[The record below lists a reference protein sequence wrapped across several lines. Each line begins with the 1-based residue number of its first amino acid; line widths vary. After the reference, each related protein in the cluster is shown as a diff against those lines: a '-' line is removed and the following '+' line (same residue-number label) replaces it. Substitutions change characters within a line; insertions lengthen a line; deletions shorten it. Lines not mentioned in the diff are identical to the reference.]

1 MSTPDEKK
9 PRKNEMKTDEAVA
22 HYGGVKKL
30 ADVLGVWPQV
40 VYAWGERPPMSRQYE
55 LEVKTEGELKAD
67 REKELG

>member
-1 MSTPDEKK
+1 MNTQ
-9 PRKNEMKTDEAVA
+9 EAVA

-30 ADVLGVWPQV
+30 ADALGVWPQV

-55 LEVKTEGELKAD
+55 LEVKTDGQLKAD